1 MKKNRVILLAIGLA
15 VILALII
22 RGVLMFPAQPG
33 ISPDQFISA
42 DVSIMDVEFRQSV
55 FEIKCT
61 DKNTVQRLV
70 KTLNTARSSPDH
82 KSMEVG
88 YLVLS
93 SPTGTQATIAFLPGH
108 DPAFYE
114 IRYESKK
121 FDLPRAEFLSA
132 IETLGVP
139 REKIPLSEH

>member
-1 MKKNRVILLAIGLA
+1 MAIGLA
-15 VILALII
+15 VILALFV
-22 RGVLMFPAQPG
+22 RRLPMFTAQLG
-33 ISPDQFISA
+33 ISPDQFTSA
-42 DVSIMDVEFRQSV
+42 EVSIMDVESRQSV
-55 FEIKCT
+55 LEMKCT
-61 DKNTVQRLV
+61 DKDAVQWLV

-82 KSMEVG
+82 KCMEVG

-108 DPAFYE
+108 NPAFYE

>member
-1 MKKNRVILLAIGLA
+1 MAIGLA
-15 VILALII
+15 VILALFM
-22 RGVLMFPAQPG
+22 RKMSMFTAQPG
-33 ISPDQFISA
+33 ISPDLFISA
-42 DVSIMDVEFRQSV
+42 EVSIMDVEFRQSV
-55 FEIKCT
+55 LEMKCT
-61 DKNTVQRLV
+61 DKDTVQRLV
-70 KTLNTARSSPDH
+70 KTLNTALSSPDH

>member
-1 MKKNRVILLAIGLA
+1 MKKKRAILLTIGLA
-15 VILALII
+15 VIFALFI
-22 RGVLMFPAQPG
+22 RRVPLFTAKPG

-42 DVSIMDVEFRQSV
+42 EVSIMDVESGQSV
-55 FEIKCT
+55 LDVKCA
-61 DKNTVQRLV
+61 DKDAVQWLV

>member
-1 MKKNRVILLAIGLA
+1 
-15 VILALII
+15 
-22 RGVLMFPAQPG
+22 
-33 ISPDQFISA
+33 
-42 DVSIMDVEFRQSV
+42 
-55 FEIKCT
+55 
-61 DKNTVQRLV
+61 
-70 KTLNTARSSPDH
+70 
-82 KSMEVG
+82 MEVG